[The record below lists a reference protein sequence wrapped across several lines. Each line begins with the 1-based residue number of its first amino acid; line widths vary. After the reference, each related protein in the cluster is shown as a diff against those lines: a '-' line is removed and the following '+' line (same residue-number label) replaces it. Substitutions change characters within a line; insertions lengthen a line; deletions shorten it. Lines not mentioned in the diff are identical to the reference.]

1 MHTDATPDPAA
12 PISLALPLSAS
23 DARRTDPGFLTV
35 KAASAAGQ
43 QSLPLPLAA
52 TLSGGGVIYCS
63 SPADPLAHTLEL
75 TLKNTSENSAICTA
89 GTQVASPQ
97 IMVSFVSGTTARAL
111 APVTWKGQTPPG
123 DSAFNIK
130 AVYPVRRYGNTRLDS
145 GVSAGT
151 QMAVRYVRH
160 L

>member
-1 MHTDATPDPAA
+1 
-12 PISLALPLSAS
+12 
-23 DARRTDPGFLTV
+23 V
-35 KAASAAGQ
+35 KVASAAGQ
-43 QSLPLPLAA
+43 QSLPLAA

-75 TLKNTSENSAICTA
+75 TLKNTSQNGAIFTA

-97 IMVSFVSGTTARAL
+97 IMVSFVYGTTAGAL
-111 APVTWKGQTPPG
+111 APVTWKGLTPPG

-151 QMAVRYVRH
+151 QMAVRYVRR

>member
-12 PISLALPLSAS
+12 PISLALQLSAS
-23 DARRTDPGFLTV
+23 DARRADPGFLTV
-35 KAASAAGQ
+35 KVASAAGQ
-43 QSLPLPLAA
+43 QSLPLAA

-75 TLKNTSENSAICTA
+75 TLKNTSQNGAIFTA

-97 IMVSFVSGTTARAL
+97 IMVSFVYGTTAGAL
-111 APVTWKGQTPPG
+111 APVTWKGLTPPG

-151 QMAVRYVRH
+151 QMAVRYVRR